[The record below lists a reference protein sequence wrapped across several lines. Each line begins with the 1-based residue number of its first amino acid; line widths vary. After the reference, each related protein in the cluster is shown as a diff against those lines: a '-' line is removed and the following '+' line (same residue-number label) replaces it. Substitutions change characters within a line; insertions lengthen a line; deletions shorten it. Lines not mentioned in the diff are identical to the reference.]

1 VSADSAPDLRGK
13 LDFIQPSHIGAV
25 KSVPM
30 TIFRDGTGRLRPA
43 QLGSCSS
50 VPNWKVRWN
59 RPARWASAFCAAV
72 PQFRDAETGTQ
83 QSGWYRRAPV

>member
-13 LDFIQPSHIGAV
+13 DFLQPSHIGAV

-43 QLGSCSS
+43 Q
-50 VPNWKVRWN
+50 R
-59 RPARWASAFCAAV
+59 
-72 PQFRDAETGTQ
+72 
-83 QSGWYRRAPV
+83 